1 MNAFLQ
7 AFAFVLNAEGGG
19 TITDDPEDPGGL
31 TRWGISK
38 RSHPDL
44 DIANLTL
51 DEAREIYRREY
62 WDRCSCDLFPP
73 PLAMALFDSAVNQG
87 PVRAIR
93 LMQRALRVEED
104 GVVGPDTLAAA
115 NSVITDDLLISFLSY
130 RASAYALLSPRFH
143 RGWFARLF
151 KLQRAAWSLA

>member
-51 DEAREIYRREY
+51 EHARDIYREEY
-62 WDRCSCDLFPP
+62 WQRCRCDEFPP
-73 PLAMALFDSAVNQG
+73 PLGMALFDAAVNQG
-87 PVRAIR
+87 PIRAIR
-93 LMQRALRVEED
+93 LLQRALRVEED
-104 GVVGPDTLAAA
+104 GVIGPDTLAAA
-115 NSVITDDLLISFLSY
+115 NSVITDDLLIQFLSY
-130 RASAYALLSPRFH
+130 RASAYAVLNPRFH

-151 KLQRAAWSLA
+151 RLQRAAWSLA